1 MQLWPSAWPLL
12 QPYQQWRCSASKFT
26 AYSADVLELLGAHIV
41 RSHNERP
48 VIGAE
53 KIPQLLIILQQGGEK
68 GQILSQYQAR
78 EEPQM
83 DAQPTCCFLAM
94 RLDDMVAGPRS
105 AVC

>member
-1 MQLWPSAWPLL
+1 MQPQVPAHP
-12 QPYQQWRCSASKFT
+12 AN
-26 AYSADVLELLGAHIV
+26 VLELLGAHVV

-53 KIPQLLIILQQGGEK
+53 EIPQLLVILQQGGEE
-68 GQILSQYQAR
+68 GHILTQIQAR
-78 EEPQM
+78 EEAQM
-83 DAQPTCCFLAM
+83 DALQTCCFLAM